1 MYQEDFATLGHNKMV
16 QHVLIDHFMLQLV
29 LKFWV
34 QTTFMSVCLQLSSR
48 PLETS
53 FLKLLLQIFARA
65 LLCLMPVLSVSF
77 RTKWKRQNQLRLEQ
91 LRQQSSVEK
100 ELLSSG
106 ALRAAEGNPC
116 CSSRTIARYG
126 AQSPCSFLTS
136 AAAAI
141 FHNVTYVHGCQL

>member
-1 MYQEDFATLGHNKMV
+1 MPYRVTSVDEPLHAVTSFKDRNSYVCTTPHYKLTCNQTRSSCPLEISFLNFPPQTFAWL
-16 QHVLIDHFMLQLV
+16 LSCLRLV
-29 LKFWV
+29 L
-34 QTTFMSVCLQLSSR
+34 
-48 PLETS
+48 
-53 FLKLLLQIFARA
+53 
-65 LLCLMPVLSVSF
+65 SF

-116 CSSRTIARYG
+116 CSSRAIARYG